1 MQDQPAPELDALTQE
16 LRKLNAHR
24 FIQIQN
30 SMWRMIGYQFLR
42 GLAFGL
48 GTLMGASVL
57 VSIIAWWA
65 SQFSFIPVI
74 GEWLNLL
81 VSEMDTART
90 R

>member
-1 MQDQPAPELDALTQE
+1 MQDQTAPEITALTKE
-16 LRKLNAHR
+16 LQKLNTHR
-24 FIQIQN
+24 FITIQN
-30 SMWRMIGYQFLR
+30 SMWRMVGYQFLR

-74 GEWLNLL
+74 GEWMNLL
-81 VSEMDTART
+81 VLEMNSARGQ
-90 R
+90 